1 VDAELLLEDS
11 DDELDESDELE
22 PPVGMLP
29 DLPLSVL

>member
-1 VDAELLLEDS
+1 VLLLEES
-11 DDELDESDELE
+11 EDELEESVELE